1 LPSNAD
7 AHALLAGHPN
17 STAALG
23 NASTYI
29 SAVTL
34 AAKSRT
40 DNPGFAQD
48 FTASVSLTMDTTSL
62 PGGTLTL
69 ALLGSTITT
78 TGSGFQSLDFQYTV
92 DGNTVDKTFATL
104 NAAQNYFNDKVI
116 NLGALPSE
124 TNLNISFNL
133 DLSSTGGG
141 DGFNGEL
148 LVGVVPEPSTWAFLV
163 VGFLLLVVGQRWRK
177 RSAGAV
183 LSS

>member
-1 LPSNAD
+1 
-7 AHALLAGHPN
+7 
-17 STAALG
+17 
-23 NASTYI
+23 
-29 SAVTL
+29 
-34 AAKSRT
+34 
-40 DNPGFAQD
+40 
-48 FTASVSLTMDTTSL
+48 MDTTSL

-148 LVGVVPEPSTWAFLV
+148 LVGVVPEPASWIFMLGGMA
-163 VGFLLLVVGQRWRK
+163 LLAAAQRFGRRK
-177 RSAGAV
+177 HG
-183 LSS
+183 